1 MSRNDLSVRI
11 GSRMRALRKN
21 KGLSQEE
28 LAGRIGKSTETVSNI
43 ERGVFLP
50 RIDTAEEIANALEVP
65 MYELFV
71 HDISINDKTK
81 ITVINEIIGLL
92 KNQPLDLL
100 KTTLE
105 QVKSFIALKDSFIDR
120 LNK

>member
-1 MSRNDLSVRI
+1 MNKNELNVRI
-11 GSRMRALRKN
+11 GNRIKALRKD
-21 KGLSQEE
+21 KKVSQEE
-28 LAGRIGKSTETVSNI
+28 LAGAIGKTKDTVSNI

-50 RIDTAEEIANALEVP
+50 RIDTAEEIANALDVP
-65 MYELFV
+65 LYELFV
-71 HDISINDKTK
+71 HDVSVNDKTK
-81 ITVINEIIGLL
+81 IKVINEIVGLL

-105 QVKSFIALKDSFIDR
+105 QVKSFIALKDSFINR